1 LAFLHVTYAEEADDP
16 LQQATE
22 QALIRQVLDGDPEP
36 FARIVRQYQNLVAS
50 VAYRMGVRAG
60 SIEDVVSEVFM
71 KVYTRLHQYDGRYAL
86 SSWIYR
92 IATNHVLDGIRRQRR
107 AGSVAL
113 DAVAEPAD
121 PRMNVAGEVELS
133 ERDRLVRDAL
143 RELPDDYQRV
153 LALKHFEDLS
163 VEAIAEALDLPEGT
177 VKIRL
182 MRGRQRLRKILEARH
197 PDHFADR
204 ALAAAG
210 SRDRSAQ

>member
-1 LAFLHVTYAEEADDP
+1 

-50 VAYRMGVRAG
+50 VAYRMGVRQG

-92 IATNHVLDGIRRQRR
+92 IATNHVVDEFRRQRR

-113 DAVAEPAD
+113 DEVAEPAD
-121 PRMNVAGEVELS
+121 PRMNIGGESELS
-133 ERDRLVRDAL
+133 ERDRLLREAV
-143 RELPDDYQRV
+143 RELPHDYQQV

-163 VEAIAEALDLPEGT
+163 VETIAEVLDLPQGT

-182 MRGRQRLRKILEARH
+182 MRGRQRLRKILEARF
-197 PDHFADR
+197 PEHFAAP
-204 ALAAAG
+204 ALTGAG
-210 SRDRSAQ
+210 AHDRSER